1 MHVLQKSKNLIKK
14 KNTKKEYSRTVLFS
28 GGIKSLSANTVR
40 LHTSLIVHHGI
51 DSIQHST
58 STVHRQSD
66 LRPVEIH
73 LIILYLHQIP
83 KGIQTL
89 T

>member
-1 MHVLQKSKNLIKK
+1 MHVLQKSTNLMKK
-14 KNTKKEYSRTVLFS
+14 KNAKKEYSRTVLFS

-66 LRPVEIH
+66 LRPVD
-73 LIILYLHQIP
+73 LYI
-83 KGIQTL
+83 
-89 T
+89 

>member
-1 MHVLQKSKNLIKK
+1 MLKWSIYHPCVTEIHKPYEK
-14 KNTKKEYSRTVLFS
+14 KNAKKEYSRTVLFS

-66 LRPVEIH
+66 LRPVD
-73 LIILYLHQIP
+73 LYI
-83 KGIQTL
+83 
-89 T
+89 

>member
-1 MHVLQKSKNLIKK
+1 MIDIPCMCYRNPQTLRK

-66 LRPVEIH
+66 LRPVD
-73 LIILYLHQIP
+73 LYI
-83 KGIQTL
+83 
-89 T
+89 

>member
-1 MHVLQKSKNLIKK
+1 MHVLQKSTNLMKK

-28 GGIKSLSANTVR
+28 SGIKSLSANTVR
-40 LHTSLIVHHGI
+40 LRTSLIVHHGI

-66 LRPVEIH
+66 LRPVD
-73 LIILYLHQIP
+73 LYI
-83 KGIQTL
+83 
-89 T
+89 